1 MQLWVRVQIIKSDVE
16 SGMLAIIGEVITN
29 GDGEVRASVRR

>member
-16 SGMLAIIGEVITN
+16 GGMLVIIGEVITN
-29 GDGEVRASVRR
+29 GEGR